1 MLESCDVIA
10 FVPAADLER
19 ARVFYEQVLGL
30 PVTDQNGFACVFD
43 AHGTM
48 LRVTAVP
55 KVAQPGYTVLGWSVP
70 DITAT
75 VRELTARGVMFQRY
89 DMMDQNEDGIWS
101 PPGGGMVAWFTDPDG
116 NTLSLT
122 QFPAQALGQN
132 GGSHVYRPGA
142 QLLRLA

>member
-10 FVPAADLER
+10 FAAAADLER
-19 ARVFYEQVLGL
+19 ACAFYEQVLGL
-30 PVTDQNGFACVFD
+30 RVTEQNDYACVFD

-55 KVAQPGYTVLGWSVP
+55 VVATPGYTVLGWNVP

-75 VRELTARGVMFQRY
+75 VRELTARGVAFVRY
-89 DMMDQNEDGIWS
+89 EVMNQDDDGIWTA
-101 PPGGGMVAWFTDPDG
+101 PGGGRIAWFADPDG

-122 QFPAQALGQN
+122 QFPA
-132 GGSHVYRPGA
+132 
-142 QLLRLA
+142 